1 LDGDNIDPHVQDDG
15 ASDRPLKA
23 MATRTL
29 QWNWRG
35 HPISLG
41 ADAIGAD
48 PQVLL
53 LPALSSISTR
63 HEMRPLQERLA
74 GRYATLRVDWPGFG
88 DRPRPGV
95 GWTPQAYSEFLE
107 FLLASVIAHPCVV
120 IAAGHGA
127 TYALMGSLQSA
138 PQLISRLV
146 MIAPTWRGPLPTMLG
161 GHPGFLDR
169 ICDAV
174 DLPGLGPV
182 LYRLNV
188 NRPVVRLMSAGHVYA
203 DARFLTPERLREK
216 LDVVH
221 APGARSASV
230 RFVTGGLD
238 PVDSREAFLDLARR
252 ATVPILLIH
261 GAATPPKSQAEIE
274 AFAAQPGIRRV
285 RLPQG
290 KLAVH
295 EEFPDA
301 VVEAIAPFLAAAAQ
315 AGRESE

>member
-1 LDGDNIDPHVQDDG
+1 
-15 ASDRPLKA
+15 
-23 MATRTL
+23 MATQTL

-35 HPISLG
+35 HLICLD
-41 ADAIGAD
+41 ADSIGAD

-74 GRYATLRVDWPGFG
+74 GRYATIRVDWPGFG
-88 DRPRPGV
+88 NRPRPAV
-95 GWTPQAYSEFLE
+95 DWTPQAYTEFLG
-107 FLLASVIAHPCVV
+107 FLLAKVIARPCVV

-127 TYALMGSLQSA
+127 TYALMYSLQSA

-161 GHPGFLDR
+161 RRPASLKR
-169 ICDAV
+169 LCDVA
-174 DLPGLGPV
+174 DFPGLGPV

-188 NRPVVRLMSAGHVYA
+188 NRLVVRLMSAGHVYA
-203 DARFLTPERLREK
+203 DARFLTPARLREK
-216 LDVVH
+216 LDVVD
-221 APGARSASV
+221 APGARFASV
-230 RFVTGGLD
+230 RFVTGRLD
-238 PVDSREAFLDLARR
+238 PVDRREAFLDLARQT
-252 ATVPILLIH
+252 TVPILLIH

-274 AFAAQPGIRRV
+274 ALAALPGIRRAL
-285 RLPQG
+285 LPQG

-301 VVEAIAPFLAAAAQ
+301 VLEAIDRYLAAAPQ
-315 AGRESE
+315 AGRVSE

>member
-1 LDGDNIDPHVQDDG
+1 V
-15 ASDRPLKA
+15 ASDQPLKA
-23 MATRTL
+23 MATQTL

-35 HPISLG
+35 HLIGLG
-41 ADAIGAD
+41 ADSIGAD

-74 GRYATLRVDWPGFG
+74 GRYATIRVDWPGFG
-88 DRPRPGV
+88 NRPRPAV
-95 GWTPQAYSEFLE
+95 DWAPQAYTEFLE
-107 FLLASVIAHPCVV
+107 FLLAKVIAHPCVV

-127 TYALMGSLQSA
+127 TYALMYSLQSA

-161 GHPGFLDR
+161 GRPGSLAR
-169 ICDAV
+169 ICDAM
-174 DLPGLGPV
+174 DLPGLGAV

-188 NRPVVRLMSAGHVYA
+188 NRLVVRLMSAGHVYA

-216 LDVVH
+216 LDVVD
-221 APGARSASV
+221 APGARFASV
-230 RFVTGGLD
+230 RFVTGRLD
-238 PVDSREAFLDLARR
+238 PVDRREAFLDLARQT
-252 ATVPILLIH
+252 TVPILLIH

-274 AFAAQPGIRRV
+274 ALAQLPGIRRV

-301 VVEAIAPFLAAAAQ
+301 VVEAIDQFLAAAPQ
-315 AGRESE
+315 TGRVSE

>member
-1 LDGDNIDPHVQDDG
+1 VQDG
-15 ASDRPLKA
+15 VGQSLKV
-23 MATRTL
+23 MATQSL

-41 ADAIGAD
+41 ADAMGAD

-74 GRYATLRVDWPGFG
+74 GRYATIRVDWPGFG
-88 DRPRPGV
+88 DQPRPRV
-95 GWTPQAYSEFLE
+95 DWTPQAYTEFLG
-107 FLLASVIAHPCVV
+107 FLLARVIAHPCVV

-127 TYALMGSLQSA
+127 TYALMRSLQQA

-161 GHPGFLDR
+161 GRPGVLAR

-188 NRPVVRLMSAGHVYA
+188 NRLVVRMMSAGHVYA
-203 DARFLTPERLREK
+203 DVRFLTPERLREK
-216 LDVVH
+216 LAVVH

-238 PVDSREAFLDLARR
+238 PVESREAFLDLARQ

-285 RLPQG
+285 RLPLG

-301 VVEAIAPFLAAAAQ
+301 VVEAIAPFLAAAPQ
-315 AGRESE
+315 AGRERE